1 MVIEKVA
8 LIVGNR
14 IFISLFSLSRE
25 RLSGCSRT
33 EPADVAIVGYLIKAR
48 VGRREKKR
56 GEERSVRRCS
66 SRFSLS
72 LSLSLSLSFPLF
84 ANEPSNRARF
94 VIQQFVPPFFFFF
107 SFLFPSR
114 INFSPLPF
122 FASCLSSISFSL
134 SSSVPFTN
142 ISFLRTSLEIK
153 LFPIRGIILSLRE
166 EYSSIISL
174 FEFFGIRRYIS
185 SRWKRNFDDP
195 WYRVCILRARGRN
208 RGRKGILLS

>member
-48 VGRREKKR
+48 VGRREKERGEKR
-56 GEERSVRRCS
+56 GEERAS
-66 SRFSLS
+66 F
-72 LSLSLSLSFPLF
+72 LSLSLSFPLF

-134 SSSVPFTN
+134 SSPVPFTN

-153 LFPIRGIILSLRE
+153 LSPIRGIILSQREGIFVDYFILRVFWN
-166 EYSSIISL
+166 SSIHLVSM
-174 FEFFGIRRYIS
+174 GG
-185 SRWKRNFDDP
+185 WKRNFDDP
-195 WYRVCILRARGRN
+195 WYRVCILRGRGRN

>member
-48 VGRREKKR
+48 VGRREKER
-56 GEERSVRRCS
+56 GEERA
-66 SRFSLS
+66 SLFVPF
-72 LSLSLSLSFPLF
+72 LSLSLSFPLF

-153 LFPIRGIILSLRE
+153 LFPIRGIILSQREGIFVDYFTLRVFWN
-166 EYSSIISL
+166 SSIHLVSM
-174 FEFFGIRRYIS
+174 GG
-185 SRWKRNFDDP
+185 WKRNFDDP
-195 WYRVCILRARGRN
+195 
-208 RGRKGILLS
+208 